1 MKRKGRTAACGD
13 APSQFRLRT
22 RVATALCL
30 AWTSDRA
37 GVVAGGIAFVRA
49 SRRTRRL
56 EAEVDVLVTQRL
68 IVAIVRQ
75 RHTRDPGPAVRAPV
89 AGGQS
94 VPAAGSRRAGS
105 RALIKATAVVEAVQC
120 ADALTHAQR
129 PGNPKA
135 RMRVAILERGRDL
148 RLPRAVA
155 AGATDDTV
163 QRCRGELASQL
174 QDLVA
179 ARADTHRFLRRG
191 RVVQHGILD
200 ALAANVQRLGGRA
213 LDHGER
219 DVLTPRSL
227 LRARV
232 RRPEARRAADTRR
245 ARDVILVADT
255 GVAAGRR
262 TRDIV
267 GVWAGRA
274 VGL

>member
-1 MKRKGRTAACGD
+1 QYQR
-13 APSQFRLRT
+13 SL
-22 RVATALCL
+22 
-30 AWTSDRA
+30 SDL
-37 GVVAGGIAFVRA
+37 
-49 SRRTRRL
+49 S
-56 EAEVDVLVTQRL
+56 
-68 IVAIVRQ
+68 
-75 RHTRDPGPAVRAPV
+75 
-89 AGGQS
+89 
-94 VPAAGSRRAGS
+94 
-105 RALIKATAVVEAVQC
+105 
-120 ADALTHAQR
+120 
-129 PGNPKA
+129 N
-135 RMRVAILERGRDL
+135 
-148 RLPRAVA
+148 
-155 AGATDDTV
+155 
-163 QRCRGELASQL
+163 QL
-174 QDLVA
+174 QDLVS
-179 ARADTHRFLRRG
+179 ARADTHRFLLRV

-200 ALAANVQRLGGRA
+200 ALAANVQRLGGCA